1 MKKVSHQH
9 FAFPTLLLLIFG
21 GLFTF
26 SVIPSP
32 ALAAEES
39 KEAEKEKNTEKE
51 DSDKLKPFD
60 KFVPDAVKVP
70 GLIDLYQKKDSLYAE
85 ITSDQLEKDYI
96 IVMSIAKGIGN
107 TLLYSGKSLHA
118 TNREM
123 GDEMIWQFRKVDDRV
138 MIVRRN
144 YRYQADSGTTEEKS
158 VKLAYTDS
166 IIFSLPIVAAGPDG
180 GDMVDLTP
188 VFMSDLPNLSR
199 WTIPGFTFV
208 KDRSNWDKVK
218 GFTENVELEVAATYS
233 SENNDEAFDGIV
245 LDGRG
250 LTVNIHY
257 SISKLPDSGYKPR
270 VADERVGYFTTAIK
284 NLNKNPD
291 DGNFVRYINRWNL
304 QKLEPG
310 SEVSLP
316 KKPIVFWLD
325 KNMPYAYRKPIR
337 DGILEWNKAFEKA
350 GFYNAIEVRQQE
362 DNDTWD
368 PEDIRYNTIRW
379 SPANLGFA
387 IGPSRVNPMTGE
399 ILDADVVIDCV
410 FAHDNNVLDIFPPS
424 ETATAL
430 GGRQN
435 MIGNVQNPNR
445 NVQERETVSS
455 ADHGDYRY
463 MNETLFFAQQLG
475 IGNTFL
481 DVMQEAESGSREGAD
496 TDNNS
501 EEMICPKCGKP
512 VKQDV
517 AEKEA
522 GKTGEAK
529 KGDEVSRDNEKSD
542 DDSPEYCSC
551 ERPNYENER
560 KKLVEQNLRWVAA
573 HEVGHTLG
581 LRHNFI
587 QSSTHSLDEIR
598 HYPENAE
605 YGYGGSAMDYIPV
618 NIAPEGEK
626 QGDYF
631 PKPLGAY
638 DYWAIKYGYQTFGEN
653 EDDELK
659 KIASEQS
666 KPAYNYATD
675 EECYLN
681 GDPRVNPL
689 DLGDPLEYAKLS
701 VRLFNQALPKL
712 NDRIVKDG
720 ESYRKLS
727 HVFKGLFSWYGQGIY
742 MASRFIGGLEVN
754 RDFKGDPDGR
764 PTFVPTPSAK
774 QREALDFVV
783 GELFSAELRRFS
795 PNLLNNLAP
804 NRWMHW
810 GTDNWHRFDPDIE
823 ELVLTWHRKI
833 LEALLSPEKLGR
845 IIDTEYRT
853 EPGTDILTAAEL
865 FDKLTGAIFTEL
877 DREGT
882 AEYTAVSPA
891 VETIRRSL
899 QREYSDHLVN
909 LVIERDNK
917 PSDDISPLARY
928 ELENIQ
934 GKIEKVLSNADVKL
948 DINSAAHLND
958 LKAKIEKTLNADFV
972 LSK

>member
-1 MKKVSHQH
+1 MYKVSNKAPNRS
-9 FAFPTLLLLIFG
+9 FAFLSVLLLIYILIYLS
-21 GLFTF
+21 LFAF
-26 SVIPSP
+26 SAFPPSVF
-32 ALAAEES
+32 AAEEN
-39 KEAEKEKNTEKE
+39 KEAKKEKTEKNTEKE
-51 DSDKLKPFD
+51 DSDKPKPFD
-60 KFVPDAVKVP
+60 EVVPDAVKVP

-85 ITSDQLEKDYI
+85 ITSGQLDKDYI
-96 IVMSIAKGIGN
+96 IVISIARGIGN
-107 TLLYSGKSLHA
+107 EAIYAGESLRS
-118 TNREM
+118 N
-123 GDEMIWQFRKVDDRV
+123 GDDMIWQFRKVDDRI

-144 YRYQADSGTTEEKS
+144 FRYQADSGTPEEKS

-166 IIFSLPIVAAGPDG
+166 VIFSLPIIAAGPGG

-188 VFMSDLPNLSR
+188 IFMSDLPGLAR
-199 WTIPGFTFV
+199 WSLPGFSFAR
-208 KDRSNWDKVK
+208 DRSNWEKVK
-218 GFTENVELEVAATYS
+218 GFTDNVELEIAATYS
-233 SENNDEAFDGIV
+233 SANDSDAFGGIV
-245 LDGRG
+245 MDGRG
-250 LTVNIHY
+250 LTVNVHY
-257 SISKLPDSGYKPR
+257 SISLLPDSGYKPR
-270 VADERVGYFTTAIK
+270 IADERVGYFTAAVK

-291 DGNFVRYINRWNL
+291 DGNFVRYITRWNL
-304 QKLEPG
+304 QKLEPDA
-310 SEVSLP
+310 EVSLP

-325 KNMPYAYRKPIR
+325 KNMPYAYRKPVR

-399 ILDADVVIDCV
+399 ILDADVVIDIGV
-410 FAHDNNVLDIFPPS
+410 FDSRGSVFEIFPPS
-424 ETATAL
+424 ETAAVL

-435 MIGNVQNPNR
+435 MIENVQKPNR

-455 ADHGDYRY
+455 ADRGNYRY
-463 MNETLFFAQQLG
+463 INETLFFAQQLG

-481 DVMQEAESGSREGAD
+481 DVMQETQSGAQESA
-496 TDNNS
+496 
-501 EEMICPKCGKP
+501 
-512 VKQDV
+512 
-517 AEKEA
+517 
-522 GKTGEAK
+522 
-529 KGDEVSRDNEKSD
+529 
-542 DDSPEYCSC
+542 DSPESCSC

-560 KKLVEQNLRWVAA
+560 KKLVEQSLRWVAA

-605 YGYGGSAMDYIPV
+605 YGYGGSTMDYIPV

-626 QGDYF
+626 QGDYY

-638 DYWAIKYGYQTFGEN
+638 DYWAIKYGYQVFGDK
-653 EDDELK
+653 EDEELK

-666 KPAYNYATD
+666 KPEYNYATD

-689 DLGDPLEYAKLS
+689 DLGDPLEYAKLR

-712 NDRIVKDG
+712 SDRVVKDG

-742 MASRFIGGLEVN
+742 MASRFIGGLETN

-764 PTFVPTPSAK
+764 PTFVPTPAAK
-774 QREALDFVV
+774 QREALDFVI
-783 GELFSAELRRFS
+783 GELFSAQQRRFS
-795 PNLLNNLAP
+795 PDLLNNLAP

-810 GTDNWHRFDPDIE
+810 GTDNWHRFDPDVE
-823 ELVLTWHRKI
+823 ELILTWHRGI
-833 LEALLSPEKLGR
+833 LESLLSPEKLGR

-853 EPGTDILTAAEL
+853 EPETDLLTVAEL
-865 FDKLTGAIFTEL
+865 FDKLTGAIFSEL

-882 AEYTAVSPA
+882 AEETVASPA
-891 VETIRRSL
+891 IGTIRRNL
-899 QREYSDHLVN
+899 QREYAGHLVN
-909 LVIERDNK
+909 LAMEQDNK

-928 ELENIQ
+928 ELEKIQ

-948 DINSAAHLND
+948 DIYSAAHLND
-958 LKAKIEKTLNADFV
+958 LKTKIEKTLNADFV

>member
-1 MKKVSHQH
+1 MKNLSNKASNRH
-9 FAFPTLLLLIFG
+9 FAFLPVVLLIYILIYLS
-21 GLFTF
+21 LFAF
-26 SVIPSP
+26 SVFPPSVF
-32 ALAAEES
+32 ATEAN
-39 KEAEKEKNTEKE
+39 KEAEMEKMEK
-51 DSDKLKPFD
+51 DNSDKPKPFAEV
-60 KFVPDAVKVP
+60 VPDAVKVP
-70 GLIDLYQKKDSLYAE
+70 GLINLYQKKDNLYAE
-85 ITSDQLEKDYI
+85 ITSGQLDKDYI

-118 TNREM
+118 TCREM
-123 GDEMIWQFRKVDDRV
+123 GDEMIWQFRKVDDRI

-158 VKLAYTDS
+158 VKLTYTDS
-166 IIFSLPIVAAGPDG
+166 IVFSLPIVAAGPDG

-218 GFTENVELEVAATYS
+218 GFTGNVELEVAATYS
-233 SENNDEAFDGIV
+233 SESNDEAFDGIV

-291 DGNFVRYINRWNL
+291 DGNFVRWINRWNL
-304 QKLEPG
+304 QKLEPD

-368 PEDIRYNTIRW
+368 PEDVRYNTIRW

-399 ILDADVVIDCV
+399 ILDADVVIDCC
-410 FAHDNNVLDIFPPS
+410 FANDSNVLDIFPPS

-435 MIGNVQNPNR
+435 MIENVQNPNR
-445 NVQERETVSS
+445 NLQERETVSS
-455 ADHGDYRY
+455 ADREDYRY
-463 MNETLFFAQQLG
+463 INETLFFAQQLG

-481 DVMQEAESGSREGAD
+481 DVMQETQSGTQESA
-496 TDNNS
+496 
-501 EEMICPKCGKP
+501 
-512 VKQDV
+512 
-517 AEKEA
+517 
-522 GKTGEAK
+522 
-529 KGDEVSRDNEKSD
+529 
-542 DDSPEYCSC
+542 DSPESCSC

-560 KKLVEQNLRWVAA
+560 KKLVEQSLRWVAA

-605 YGYGGSAMDYIPV
+605 YGYGGSTMDYIPV

-638 DYWAIKYGYQTFGEN
+638 DYWAIKYGYQVFGDK
-653 EDDELK
+653 EDEELK

-689 DLGDPLEYAKLS
+689 DLGDPLEYAKLR

-720 ESYRKLS
+720 DSYRKLS
-727 HVFKGLFSWYGQGIY
+727 NVFKGLFMWYGQGIY
-742 MASRFIGGLEVN
+742 MASRFIGGLETN

-764 PTFVPTPSAK
+764 PTFVPTPVAK
-774 QREALDFVV
+774 QREALDFVIE
-783 GELFSAELRRFS
+783 ELFSAQQRRFS
-795 PNLLNNLAP
+795 PDLLNNLAP

-823 ELVLTWHRKI
+823 ELVLTWHRRI
-833 LEALLSPEKLGR
+833 LEVLLSPEKLGR

-853 EPGTDILTAAEL
+853 EPGTDLLTVAEL
-865 FDKLTGAIFTEL
+865 FDKLSGAIFTEL

-882 AEYTAVSPA
+882 AEYTAASPA
-891 VETIRRSL
+891 IGTIRRNL
-899 QREYSDHLVN
+899 QREYAGHLVN
-909 LVIERDNK
+909 LAMEQDNK

-928 ELENIQ
+928 ELEKIQ
-934 GKIEKVLSNADVKL
+934 GKIEKVLSNANVKL
-948 DINSAAHLND
+948 DIYSAAHLND
-958 LKAKIEKTLNADFV
+958 LKTKIEKTLNADFV